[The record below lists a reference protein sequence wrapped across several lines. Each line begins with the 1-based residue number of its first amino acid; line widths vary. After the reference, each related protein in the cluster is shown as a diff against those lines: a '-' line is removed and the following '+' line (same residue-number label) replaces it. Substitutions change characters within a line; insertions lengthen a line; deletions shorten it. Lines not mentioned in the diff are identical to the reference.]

1 MTPALLWKTAG
12 LEERAKTPLKEADHL
27 FVLLQLTQSWNA
39 EDNYVIKNAKLSD
52 DALLLLNFKIVKP
65 LYWLKNFQWIFT
77 IMVFSK
83 DKTNQIP

>member
-1 MTPALLWKTAG
+1 MLRLASWKDDSCITVKTAG
-12 LEERAKTPLKEADHL
+12 LEERAGAERAKTPLKEADHL

-65 LYWLKNFQWIFT
+65 L
-77 IMVFSK
+77 
-83 DKTNQIP
+83 